1 MTEKLQMNAIFV
13 LVKRNLQL
21 VAKGTAS
28 MMIQPNF
35 AIEKVSL
42 SSIHK
47 ELLYQYNF

>member
-21 VAKGTAS
+21 VAKVTAS

-35 AIEKVSL
+35 AIEEVSL
-42 SSIHK
+42 SNIRQ
-47 ELLYQYNF
+47 EL